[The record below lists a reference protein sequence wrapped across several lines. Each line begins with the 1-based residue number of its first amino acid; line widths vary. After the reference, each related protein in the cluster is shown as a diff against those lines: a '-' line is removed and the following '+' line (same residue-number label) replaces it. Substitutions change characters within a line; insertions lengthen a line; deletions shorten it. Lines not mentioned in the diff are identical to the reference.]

1 MNRRP
6 RSVHWL
12 GGCPNARGT
21 GATTTHDPAQVTCRP
36 CLPLAAPSSEC
47 ARDRLVVLTADSTR
61 HVQAKHY
68 RDLTERER
76 RSIVDAHGSEAS
88 LRELVDRFGLGEQ
101 RIQAVWCEA
110 GLGPRTRGPAVDY
123 GRLRPKGAR

>member
-12 GGCPNARGT
+12 GGCPNAT

-36 CLPLAAPSSEC
+36 CLRLAAPSSEC
-47 ARDRLVVLTADSTR
+47 ARDRLAALTADSTR
-61 HVQAKHY
+61 HVQAKQY

-76 RSIVDAHGSEAS
+76 RSIVAAHGSEATT
-88 LRELVDRFGLGEQ
+88 RELCGRFGIGDD
-101 RIQAVWCEA
+101 RILAVWREA
-110 GLGPRTRGPAVDY
+110 GLGPRVRGPAVDY
-123 GRLRPKGAR
+123 GRLRPKGAKR